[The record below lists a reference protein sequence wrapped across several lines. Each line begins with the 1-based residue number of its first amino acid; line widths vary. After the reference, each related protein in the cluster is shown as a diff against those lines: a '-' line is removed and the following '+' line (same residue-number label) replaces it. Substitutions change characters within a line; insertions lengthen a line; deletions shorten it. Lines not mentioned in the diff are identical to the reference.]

1 MKKKVIMIGV
11 VLIVCLGTVFYNMQ
25 KRNPY
30 KGYNHLKTSEV
41 LKVKEFNQYW
51 VYFYSLENKDS
62 INSDNGIGS
71 LTKATDSVYFV

>member
-30 KGYNHLKTSEV
+30 KSYNHLKTSEV
-41 LKVKEFNQYW
+41 LIVKEFNQYW
-51 VYFYSLENKDS
+51 VYFN
-62 INSDNGIGS
+62 
-71 LTKATDSVYFV
+71 

>member
-30 KGYNHLKTSEV
+30 KSYNLINIGFIFIQWMIKKAWILKM
-41 LKVKEFNQYW
+41 
-51 VYFYSLENKDS
+51 
-62 INSDNGIGS
+62 G
-71 LTKATDSVYFV
+71 

>member
-30 KGYNHLKTSEV
+30 KSYNHLKINI
-41 LKVKEFNQYW
+41 LDIK
-51 VYFYSLENKDS
+51 S
-62 INSDNGIGS
+62 I
-71 LTKATDSVYFV
+71 